1 MKKTTRRIFYI
12 LILGFIILQIFQPEK
27 NLGERDVPE
36 DLFNTL
42 SVDKDVRD
50 ILETSCYDC
59 HSNSTNYPWYSN
71 VSPVSIFLNKHIV
84 DGKNELNFSEWGNY
98 SDRDKIS
105 RLVDIYEAIESGGM
119 PLQSYLI
126 IHKDAELNDEDVDKV
141 LTWTETEGEILFKK
155 N

>member
-1 MKKTTRRIFYI
+1 MKKTTRRIIYI
-12 LILGFIILQIFQPEK
+12 LILGFIILQFFQPEK

-36 DLFNTL
+36 DLFNTV

-59 HSNSTNYPWYSN
+59 HSNFTNYPWYSN
-71 VSPVSIFLNKHIV
+71 ISPVSIFLNKHIV
-84 DGKNELNFSEWGNY
+84 NGKKELNFSEWGNY

-105 RLVDIYEAIESGGM
+105 RLVDIYEAIESGEM

>member
-1 MKKTTRRIFYI
+1 MKKTTRRIIYI
-12 LILGFIILQIFQPEK
+12 LIPGFIILQFFQPEK

-36 DLFNTL
+36 DLFNTV

-59 HSNSTNYPWYSN
+59 HSNFTNYPWYSN
-71 VSPVSIFLNKHIV
+71 ISPVSIFLNKHIV
-84 DGKNELNFSEWGNY
+84 NGKKELNFSEWGNY

-105 RLVDIYEAIESGGM
+105 RLVDIYEAIESGEM

-141 LTWTETEGEILFKK
+141 LTWTEKEGEILFKM

>member
-1 MKKTTRRIFYI
+1 MKKTTRRIIYI
-12 LILGFIILQIFQPEK
+12 LILGFIILQFFQPEK

-36 DLFNTL
+36 DLLNTL

-98 SDRDKIS
+98 SNRDKIS

>member
-1 MKKTTRRIFYI
+1 VKKTTRRIFYI

>member
-1 MKKTTRRIFYI
+1 MKKTTRRIIYI
-12 LILGFIILQIFQPEK
+12 LILGFIILQFFQPEK

-36 DLFNTL
+36 DLFNTV

-59 HSNSTNYPWYSN
+59 HSNFTNYPWYSN
-71 VSPVSIFLNKHIV
+71 ISPVSIFLNKHIV
-84 DGKNELNFSEWGNY
+84 NGKKELNFSEWGNY

-105 RLVDIYEAIESGGM
+105 RLVDIYEAIESGIM

-126 IHKDAELNDEDVDKV
+126 IHKDAALDDEAIDKV
-141 LTWTETEGEILFKK
+141 LTWTEKEGEILFKM